1 MLFALPLWSMNGWRY
16 RAQRWIA
23 ALTSTDP
30 KLLESSPSTNGNT
43 GGNRSD
49 SDNDDNDAD
58 DDSQCC
64 ICSIR
69 RCGASDIRL
78 HCRHLACHWCAMTAR
93 HNATRCV
100 KCQALVDFDDNQ
112 QQQQQQQI

>member
-23 ALTSTDP
+23 SLMSNEP
-30 KLLESSPSTNGNT
+30 KLLPSSSTTT
-43 GGNRSD
+43 GVRG
-49 SDNDDNDAD
+49 DNDDDDAD
-58 DDSQCC
+58 DTQCC

-78 HCRHLACHWCAMTAR
+78 YCKHIACHWCAMTAR
-93 HNATRCV
+93 HNAMRCAN
-100 KCQALVDFDDNQ
+100 CQATVDFDDQSSQ
-112 QQQQQQQI
+112 QQQQR